1 MNYDEAKKALHVLY
15 ADVNRTVLQMGPEMR
30 ASGLVSDEADLCEA
44 LQVLRQE
51 MFASEPDSKTNLPFW
66 VFARKHLGAEIARLE
81 ALAAKPYPAEA
92 GDIMGELI
100 IREFVRDGDGALQD
114 LEEAA
119 DDRERDTGPPPGEEG
134 ALCQV
139 DRFAELRTTGKM
151 EFFFWMLE

>member
-15 ADVNRTVLQMGPEMR
+15 ADVNRKVLQMGPEMR
-30 ASGLVSDEADLCEA
+30 ACGLVSDESDLREA

-51 MFASEPDSKTNLPFW
+51 MFSSEPDSTANLPQW
-66 VFARKHLGAEIARLE
+66 LFARKHLGAEIARLE

-92 GDIMGELI
+92 GDTMGELI

-119 DDRERDTGPPPGEEG
+119 DDRERDTGPP
-134 ALCQV
+134 QV
-139 DRFAELRTTGKM
+139 RREYYARWTGS
-151 EFFFWMLE
+151 LS